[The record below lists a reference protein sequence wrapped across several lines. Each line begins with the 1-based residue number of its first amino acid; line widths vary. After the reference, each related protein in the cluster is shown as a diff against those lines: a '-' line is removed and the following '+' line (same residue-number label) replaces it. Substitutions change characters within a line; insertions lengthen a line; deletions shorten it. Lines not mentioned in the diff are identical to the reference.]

1 MKTQWAF
8 CAALTGLA
16 AGLFLGLAFA
26 PQSGKKTQ
34 LLVKQKTRDGLDKL
48 RAGSEHLQDLA
59 TDAVDAGKTAYRSA
73 ATRLSS

>member
-8 CAALTGLA
+8 CAGLTGLA

-26 PQSGKKTQ
+26 PRSGRETQ

-48 RAGSEHLQDLA
+48 RASAEHLQDRA
-59 TDAVDAGKTAYRSA
+59 TDAFDAGKIAYQNA
-73 ATRLSS
+73 AAQKSS